1 MYPFYFDN
9 TMVILIP
16 AMILTM
22 YAQGKINKAYSKF
35 SRIRTVKGFTG
46 MQTARAILDKNG
58 LTNVS
63 IELVGG
69 KLSDHYDPRTKVL
82 RLSQDVYYGNT
93 IAANS
98 IAAHEV
104 GHAIQH
110 AKAYAPLA
118 FRNSMVP
125 VVNIASNLS
134 WFFILGG
141 MFFSALPQLFTI
153 GVLMFSASVVFQLV
167 TLPVELN
174 ASSRAISLL
183 GEMGILS
190 AGEIPQGRKMLNAA
204 ALTYIAAASAAVAQ
218 LIRLLV
224 LRDRNDR

>member
-22 YAQGKINKAYSKF
+22 YAQNKINKAYSKF
-35 SRIRTVKGFTG
+35 SRIKTIRGYTG

-63 IELVGG
+63 IELVAG

-110 AKAYAPLA
+110 ASAYVPLS

-141 MFFSALPQLFTI
+141 MFFSALPALFTI

-174 ASSRAISLL
+174 ASSRAIRLL
-183 GEMGILS
+183 GEMGILGVS
-190 AGEIPQGRKMLNAA
+190 ELPQGRKMLNAA
-204 ALTYIAAASAAVAQ
+204 ALTYIAAASAAVSQ
-218 LIRLLV
+218 LIRLLI
-224 LRDRNDR
+224 LRDRHDR